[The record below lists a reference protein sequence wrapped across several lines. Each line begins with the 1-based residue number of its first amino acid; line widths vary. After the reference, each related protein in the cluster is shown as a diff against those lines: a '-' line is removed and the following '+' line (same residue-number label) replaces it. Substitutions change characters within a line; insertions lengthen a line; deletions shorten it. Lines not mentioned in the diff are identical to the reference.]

1 MRSELKKILS
11 DLHAM
16 RMRLDSFFNENAEAL
31 VTYKLKDGVWSDTYS
46 WKIGKSLESLFSIE
60 KTIGRMVQALPKVKK
75 SKTEHIEQM
84 TKADLLRNLL
94 NMIGDRLEQIMIS
107 PEDIDISVLLEL
119 QEVLVKLKEDNSEPA
134 TSSLP

>member
-16 RMRLDSFFNENAEAL
+16 RMRLDTFFNENAEAL
-31 VTYKLKDGVWSDTYS
+31 VTYKLKDGIWSDTYQ
-46 WKIGKSLESLFSIE
+46 WKLDKSLESLFYIE
-60 KTIGRMVQALPKVKK
+60 KLIIRMCQGLPKVKR

-94 NMIGDRLEQIMIS
+94 NMIGDRLEEVMIN
-107 PEDIDISVLLEL
+107 PEDISIETLLEL
-119 QEVLVKLKEDNSEPA
+119 QEVLVKLKEDNNEPTA
-134 TSSLP
+134 SST